1 MDKFFVNW
9 IKKISWPKVLLC
21 ALIYTVV
28 ATVIHQIEAVFTMSY
43 YTMPEFFGVWSKLM
57 MPASP
62 ASLGGPS
69 AGPPPA
75 SFMVTSVI
83 LTFVSGISLALVY
96 YYLRDILPKDAKR
109 RVLFFADLMIALS
122 FIFFTLPAYLLF
134 NLPLALL
141 VSWFISS
148 FVILCAASFTFVK
161 ILR

>member
-21 ALIYTVV
+21 ALIYTIV
-28 ATVIHQIEAVFTMSY
+28 ATIVHQIEAVFTMSY

-57 MPASP
+57 MP
-62 ASLGGPS
+62 S
-69 AGPPPA
+69 AGPPPV

-96 YYLRDILPKDAKR
+96 YYLHDILPKDAKR

-148 FVILCAASFTFVK
+148 FVILCVASFTFVK
-161 ILR
+161 IIR